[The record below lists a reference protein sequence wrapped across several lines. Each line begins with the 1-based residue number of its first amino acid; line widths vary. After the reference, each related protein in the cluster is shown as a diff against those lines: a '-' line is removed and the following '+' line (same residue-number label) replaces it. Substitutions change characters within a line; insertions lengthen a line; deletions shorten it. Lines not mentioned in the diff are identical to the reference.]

1 MVLGKL
7 MKLFNDENR
16 MAALLRNVEVQDSS
30 DVERIAA
37 KLSVSTK
44 TVRNDVKELNCLMGG
59 YAVISN
65 KKGQYKLIVFDQKG
79 YEEIRDKIYEQEEYF
94 NSPQTRMAYIFW
106 QLMDAKKPYLI
117 DDLSEE
123 MKVGRTTTVG
133 DLNRIREQI
142 KKYDLTVE

>member
-59 YAVISN
+59 MQSSAIKKDSISLL
-65 KKGQYKLIVFDQKG
+65 YSIRRVMRRF
-79 YEEIRDKIYEQEEYF
+79 EIRSTNRKNILIPLRQGW
-94 NSPQTRMAYIFW
+94 RIF
-106 QLMDAKKPYLI
+106 
-117 DDLSEE
+117 S
-123 MKVGRTTTVG
+123 GS
-133 DLNRIREQI
+133 
-142 KKYDLTVE
+142 

>member
-44 TVRNDVKELNCLMGG
+44 TVRNDVKELNCLC
-59 YAVISN
+59 
-65 KKGQYKLIVFDQKG
+65 
-79 YEEIRDKIYEQEEYF
+79 
-94 NSPQTRMAYIFW
+94 
-106 QLMDAKKPYLI
+106 
-117 DDLSEE
+117 
-123 MKVGRTTTVG
+123 
-133 DLNRIREQI
+133 EQI
-142 KKYDLTVE
+142 PVAVGMQQVRAFAGVEIGRAHV

>member
-44 TVRNDVKELNCLMGG
+44 TVRNDVKELNC
-59 YAVISN
+59 
-65 KKGQYKLIVFDQKG
+65 
-79 YEEIRDKIYEQEEYF
+79 
-94 NSPQTRMAYIFW
+94 
-106 QLMDAKKPYLI
+106 
-117 DDLSEE
+117 
-123 MKVGRTTTVG
+123 
-133 DLNRIREQI
+133 
-142 KKYDLTVE
+142 

>member
-65 KKGQYKLIVFDQKG
+65 KKGQYKLIVFDQK
-79 YEEIRDKIYEQEEYF
+79 D
-94 NSPQTRMAYIFW
+94 
-106 QLMDAKKPYLI
+106 
-117 DDLSEE
+117 
-123 MKVGRTTTVG
+123 RTTKGRGQNIVRSLLAWDSSG
-133 DLNRIREQI
+133 KQVS
-142 KKYDLTVE
+142 K

>member
-65 KKGQYKLIVFDQKG
+65 KK
-79 YEEIRDKIYEQEEYF
+79 
-94 NSPQTRMAYIFW
+94 
-106 QLMDAKKPYLI
+106 
-117 DDLSEE
+117 
-123 MKVGRTTTVG
+123 RTV
-133 DLNRIREQI
+133 
-142 KKYDLTVE
+142 

>member
-59 YAVISN
+59 KECGTDYERRLQRHGIFFETIRFECSLQLQHDHGRRRSSGDAGTLDENCGHASRQI
-65 KKGQYKLIVFDQKG
+65 QKSLQIG
-79 YEEIRDKIYEQEEYF
+79 RRNIYERYCK
-94 NSPQTRMAYIFW
+94 IC
-106 QLMDAKKPYLI
+106 
-117 DDLSEE
+117 
-123 MKVGRTTTVG
+123 V
-133 DLNRIREQI
+133 RIYGI
-142 KKYDLTVE
+142 I

>member
-65 KKGQYKLIVFDQKG
+65 KKDSISLLYSIRRVMRRF
-79 YEEIRDKIYEQEEYF
+79 EIRSTNRKNILIPLRQGW
-94 NSPQTRMAYIFW
+94 RIF
-106 QLMDAKKPYLI
+106 
-117 DDLSEE
+117 S
-123 MKVGRTTTVG
+123 GS
-133 DLNRIREQI
+133 
-142 KKYDLTVE
+142 

>member
-44 TVRNDVKELNCLMGG
+44 TVRKRCKRAELP
-59 YAVISN
+59 
-65 KKGQYKLIVFDQKG
+65 D
-79 YEEIRDKIYEQEEYF
+79 
-94 NSPQTRMAYIFW
+94 
-106 QLMDAKKPYLI
+106 
-117 DDLSEE
+117 
-123 MKVGRTTTVG
+123 GR
-133 DLNRIREQI
+133 ICSHQQ
-142 KKYDLTVE
+142 

>member
-44 TVRNDVKELNCLMGG
+44 TVRNDVKELNCLMG
-59 YAVISN
+59 
-65 KKGQYKLIVFDQKG
+65 
-79 YEEIRDKIYEQEEYF
+79 
-94 NSPQTRMAYIFW
+94 
-106 QLMDAKKPYLI
+106 
-117 DDLSEE
+117 
-123 MKVGRTTTVG
+123 
-133 DLNRIREQI
+133 
-142 KKYDLTVE
+142 